1 MKKLCFMLTAL
12 LLAVPAADAA
22 DVTISCTADG
32 NEVTVSYTAS
42 ADANK
47 PRAFGLDI
55 ELNNSETITSL
66 TLLDPNYWVY
76 PGTIDINESGGIEND
91 GNGIGQQDDAAYP
104 DTLYGLDSNGITIE
118 MGSLHS
124 PPEYDSPNAPDLSSA
139 ILKFTVSGDC
149 NVAISGNAARGNVV
163 LYDATA
169 ADVDYGSGCTVT
181 LAGAPCPGDVTG
193 TAMGLVTGPPPGNI
207 KTFNSSLW
215 TGPNGTTN
223 ITDVQA
229 LIYMLKYDGTSMALT
244 PVPAE
249 GAAGDV
255 TATAMGLVTGPPPG
269 NIKTFNK
276 GLWTGPNGT
285 LNITDVQALIYLLKY
300 DGTAMAYTCP

>member
-1 MKKLCFMLTAL
+1 MLTAL
-12 LLAVPAADAA
+12 LLAVPAAYAA
-22 DVTISCTADG
+22 DVTISCAADG

-55 ELNNSETITSL
+55 QLDNGETITTL
-66 TLLDPNYWVY
+66 TLLDPNYWVS
-76 PGTIDINESGGIEND
+76 PGTIDINASGVIVYD

-118 MGSLHS
+118 IGSLHS

-169 ADVDYGSGCTVT
+169 ADVAYGSGCTVT
-181 LAGAPCPGDVTG
+181 VPSGGCACEGDVNGDTFISVLDLSAIVSFLAPAYAG
-193 TAMGLVTGPPPGNI
+193 TNPPYTAP
-207 KTFNSSLW
+207 
-215 TGPNGTTN
+215 
-223 ITDVQA
+223 
-229 LIYMLKYDGTSMALT
+229 
-244 PVPAE
+244 
-249 GAAGDV
+249 AGDAPACYDV
-255 TATAMGLVTGPPPG
+255 NGDTFISVLDLSAIVAYLAPAYVGTNPP
-269 NIKTFNK
+269 
-276 GLWTGPNGT
+276 
-285 LNITDVQALIYLLKY
+285 
-300 DGTAMAYTCP
+300 YTTQDCMP

>member
-12 LLAVPAADAA
+12 LLAVPAAYAA
-22 DVTISCTADG
+22 DVTLSCAQVGDT

-55 ELNNSETITSL
+55 ELNNGETITSL

-76 PGTIDINESGGIEND
+76 PGTIDINASGVIVYD

-118 MGSLHS
+118 IGSLHS

-149 NVAISGNAARGNVV
+149 DVAISGNAARGNVV

-169 ADVDYGSGCTVT
+169 ADVDYGSGCTVSIAAT
-181 LAGAPCPGDVTG
+181 SCRDLLTTTEQALFDRYSANGKDPNAWCWQYQCYGDASNAEETIFLSGTFRIYQQDLGILVTSYGKTPETGADPRADFNHAEETIFLSGTFSVYQQDLGILVTSYGDTTGEMPGD
-193 TAMGLVTGPPPGNI
+193 
-207 KTFNSSLW
+207 
-215 TGPNGTTN
+215 
-223 ITDVQA
+223 
-229 LIYMLKYDGTSMALT
+229 
-244 PVPAE
+244 
-249 GAAGDV
+249 
-255 TATAMGLVTGPPPG
+255 
-269 NIKTFNK
+269 
-276 GLWTGPNGT
+276 
-285 LNITDVQALIYLLKY
+285 
-300 DGTAMAYTCP
+300 CPTYIAP